1 MTDKNRKMA
10 KEKEYIEKE
19 LSKLLE
25 KTLQMENELYSASDS
40 E

>member
-1 MTDKNRKMA
+1 MADKNHTMA
-10 KEKEYIEKE
+10 KEKEYLEKE

-25 KTLQMENELYSASDS
+25 KTLQMENDLFSVLDS